1 MEEII
6 FPTCVTISH
15 KNAETFY
22 KVYSGNQASQST
34 QSSEGRILEY
44 KLSAVVVPT
53 FFSSFFVS
61 FKQIL

>member
-15 KNAETFY
+15 KNAVTFY
-22 KVYSGNQASQST
+22 KVNFGNQASQST

-44 KLSAVVVPT
+44 KLSAVVVST
-53 FFSSFFVS
+53 FFSSFLIF
-61 FKQIL
+61 